1 MILAGD
7 IGGTNARL
15 ALFERRDRGR
25 IGPPRALE
33 ELLPHEFATFEDLL
47 AAYRKRHP
55 EPVEIASF
63 GVAGPPVDGK
73 VWGTNLAWD
82 IDTRP
87 ASRLLGAPAHLIND
101 LEATGYGIPA
111 LTDAD
116 LETLQEGVPHPHGNA
131 GIVAAGTGL
140 GESLLARV
148 GEDLIPVASEAGHA
162 DFAPR
167 TDDEIELFQ
176 LLRERFGRV
185 SWERVLSGPG
195 FALIAEWLHARDG
208 AAGPGAAAWGRH
220 VEEAG
225 EHGLPALVSHAGL
238 GGTCLWC
245 TRALEQFVSI
255 YGAEAGNVALRGVT
269 RAGLYVAGGIAPR
282 ILPALRRPGFL
293 AAFRDKE
300 PHTKLLAEIP
310 VRMIRNE
317 LAGMLGAARYAT
329 LVAAGD
335 GSPL

>member
-25 IGPPRALE
+25 IGPPQALE
-33 ELLPHEFATFEDLL
+33 ELLAHEFPTFVDLL

-55 EPVEIASF
+55 EPVEIASL
-63 GVAGPPVDGK
+63 GVAGPAVDGK

-82 IDTRP
+82 IDSRP
-87 ASRLLGAPAHLIND
+87 VSRLLGAPAHLIND

-111 LTDAD
+111 LTGTD
-116 LETLQEGVPHPHGNA
+116 LETLQEGVPHPSGNA

-195 FALIAEWLHARDG
+195 LALIAEWLHARDG

-220 VEEAG
+220 VDEAG

-245 TRALEQFVSI
+245 TRALEQFVSL

-269 RAGLYVAGGIAPR
+269 RAGLYLAGGIAPK

-293 AAFRDKE
+293 AAFREKA

-310 VRMIRNE
+310 VRVIRNE

-329 LVAAGD
+329 LVAARD

>member
-1 MILAGD
+1 VILAGD

-15 ALFERRDRGR
+15 ALFQRLDHGR
-25 IGPPRALE
+25 TGPPQSLE
-33 ELLPHEFATFEDLL
+33 DLHAHEYPTFEDLL
-47 AAYRKRHP
+47 GAYRKRHP

-63 GVAGPPVDGK
+63 GVAGPAVDGK

-87 ASRLLGAPAHLIND
+87 VSRLLGAPAYLIND

-116 LETLQEGVPHPHGNA
+116 LETLQEGVPHARGNA
-131 GIVAAGTGL
+131 GIIAAGTGL
-140 GESLLARV
+140 GETLLARV
-148 GEDLIPVASEAGHA
+148 GGDLIPVASEAGHA
-162 DFAPR
+162 DFGPR
-167 TDDEIELFQ
+167 TDDEIELFV
-176 LLRERFGRV
+176 LLRARFGRV

-195 FALIAEWLHARDG
+195 LALIAEWIHARDG

-220 VEEAG
+220 VDEAG

-238 GGTCLWC
+238 GGTCPWC
-245 TRALEQFVSI
+245 VRALEQFASV

-269 RAGLYVAGGIAPR
+269 RAGLYLAGGIAPR
-282 ILPALRRPGFL
+282 ILPALRKPGFL
-293 AAFRDKE
+293 AAFRDKA
-300 PHTKLLAEIP
+300 PHEKLLAEIP
-310 VRMIRNE
+310 VRVIRNE
-317 LAGMLGAARYAT
+317 HAGMMGAARYAT

>member
-25 IGPPRALE
+25 IGPPQALE
-33 ELLPHEFATFEDLL
+33 ELLAHEFPTFLDLL

-55 EPVEIASF
+55 EPVEIASL
-63 GVAGPPVDGK
+63 GVAGPAVDGK

-82 IDTRP
+82 IDSRP
-87 ASRLLGAPAHLIND
+87 VSRLLGAPAHLIND

-116 LETLQEGVPHPHGNA
+116 LETLQEGVPHPSGNA

-167 TDDEIELFQ
+167 TDDEVEFFQ

-195 FALIAEWLHARDG
+195 LALIAEWLHARDG

-220 VEEAG
+220 VDEAG
-225 EHGLPALVSHAGL
+225 AHGLPALVSHAGL

-245 TRALEQFVSI
+245 ARALEQFVSI

-282 ILPALRRPGFL
+282 ILPALRQPGFL

-310 VRMIRNE
+310 VRVIRND

>member
-25 IGPPRALE
+25 IGPPQALE
-33 ELLPHEFATFEDLL
+33 ELLAHEFPTFVDLL

-55 EPVEIASF
+55 EPVEIASL
-63 GVAGPPVDGK
+63 GVAGPAVDGR

-82 IDTRP
+82 IDSRP
-87 ASRLLGAPAHLIND
+87 VSRLLGAPAHLIND

-111 LTDAD
+111 LTGTD
-116 LETLQEGVPHPHGNA
+116 LETLQEGVPHPSGNA

-195 FALIAEWLHARDG
+195 LALIAEWLHARDG

-220 VEEAG
+220 VDEAG

-245 TRALEQFVSI
+245 TRALEQFVSL

-269 RAGLYVAGGIAPR
+269 RAGLYLAGGIAPK

-293 AAFRDKE
+293 AAFREKA

-310 VRMIRNE
+310 VRVIRNE

-329 LVAAGD
+329 LVAARD

>member
-33 ELLPHEFATFEDLL
+33 ELLAHEFPTFLDLL
-47 AAYRKRHP
+47 ASYRKRHP
-55 EPVEIASF
+55 EPVEIASL
-63 GVAGPPVDGK
+63 GVAGPAVDGK

-82 IDTRP
+82 IDSRP
-87 ASRLLGAPAHLIND
+87 VSRLLGAPAHLIND

-116 LETLQEGVPHPHGNA
+116 LETLQEGVPHPSGNA

-167 TDDEIELFQ
+167 TDDEVELFQ

-195 FALIAEWLHARDG
+195 LALIAEWLHARDG

-220 VEEAG
+220 VDGAG

-238 GGTCLWC
+238 GGTCPWC
-245 TRALEQFVSI
+245 ARALEQFVSI

-269 RAGLYVAGGIAPR
+269 RGGLYVAGGIAPR
-282 ILPALRRPGFL
+282 ILPALRQPGFL
-293 AAFRDKE
+293 AAFLDKE

-310 VRMIRNE
+310 VRVIRNE